1 MKKYDYEEM
10 TMLNKEDLIEEL
22 EDCYNEIENLADMEY
37 LVDIDDLKEKLEFY
51 GLKSEE
57 LWNFFGDYERLY
69 QYK

>member
-1 MKKYDYEEM
+1 MKNYNYDEM
-10 TMLNKEDLIEEL
+10 QMLNKEDLIEEL
-22 EDCYNEIENLADMEY
+22 EDCYNEINNLADIEY

-51 GLKSEE
+51 GLKSDE